1 MVMATILSVILMI
14 ALIFSISVVI
24 KKRRKA
30 GVTGIKSA
38 LTPICLYLM
47 AIISLLA
54 YWFNFLGI
62 ISWSINIILLILGA
76 YFTKYISVSE
86 SKS

>member
-1 MVMATILSVILMI
+1 MVMATILSVILII

-24 KKRRKA
+24 TKRRKA

-38 LTPICLYLM
+38 LTPICIYLM
-47 AIISLLA
+47 VIISLLA
-54 YWFNFLGI
+54 YWINFLGI